1 MLSFFIGNV
10 LNVCKSGTCET
21 RGCVNFISFTLV
33 HIIRIKIIIILE
45 FEKNE
50 VIDIATMRPNC
61 NLNI

>member
-1 MLSFFIGNV
+1 M